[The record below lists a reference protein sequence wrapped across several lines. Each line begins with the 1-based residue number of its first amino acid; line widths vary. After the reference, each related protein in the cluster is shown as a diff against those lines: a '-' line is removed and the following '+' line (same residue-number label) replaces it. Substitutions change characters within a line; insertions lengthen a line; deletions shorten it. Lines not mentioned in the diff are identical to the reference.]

1 MAKLGV
7 RKFNDLIGQTQFLK
21 LRDDLPPKTKLLNFA
36 RILLH
41 AKDLRPNTNILG
53 GSVAQVRLKRGRHWA
68 DIATRSSG
76 KLLV

>member
-41 AKDLRPNTNILG
+41 AQELRPNTNILG
-53 GSVAQVRLKRGRHWA
+53 GRWPQVGRRKIRWF
-68 DIATRSSG
+68 RKEEEG
-76 KLLV
+76 LGR